1 MKIKVVVNG
10 KSVEIELDD
19 KHLGV
24 AFKYANNPE
33 QLLQIIT
40 KVIQEL
46 KA

>member
-19 KHLGV
+19 KNLGI
-24 AFKYANNPE
+24 AFQYTNNPE

>member
-19 KHLGV
+19 KHLSI
-24 AFKYANNPE
+24 AFKYTNNPE
-33 QLLQIIT
+33 QLLELISKII
-40 KVIQEL
+40 KEL

>member
-19 KHLGV
+19 KHLSV
-24 AFKYANNPE
+24 AFKYTNNPE

>member
-19 KHLGV
+19 KHLGI
-24 AFKYANNPE
+24 AFKYTNNPE